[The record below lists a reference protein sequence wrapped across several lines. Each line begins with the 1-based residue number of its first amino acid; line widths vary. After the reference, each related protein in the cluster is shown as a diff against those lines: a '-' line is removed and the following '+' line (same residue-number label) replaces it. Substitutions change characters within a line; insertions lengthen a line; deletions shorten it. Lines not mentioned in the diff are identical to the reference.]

1 MILYICAWVDQNSLL
16 LNTLKCCYLL
26 FSRKPTA
33 TLPSSP
39 LLVNNT
45 VLCMAKEFKYL
56 GVTFSL
62 DASWT
67 PHINTICLKT
77 RKLVGMLFQKFYCHT
92 DSHSL
97 LKLYLSTVHPH
108 LEYASSVWD
117 PYLKKNI
124 DAIEHVQ
131 KLALKVCLN
140 LIGHNVTY
148 YLPLLSAR
156 DSRLL
161 VSDYSDWHQVYSL
174 STQQSYN
181 NIQQHQKSLNL
192 AVQYQQLYQ
201 PPSWPPYKEKYG
213 SKQEY
218 CNLGRL

>member
-1 MILYICAWVDQNSLL
+1 MDEQSQQHNTFYSALWMILYICAWVDQNSLL

-26 FSRKPTA
+26 FSRKPTP
-33 TLPSSP
+33 TLPSFP

-45 VLCMAKEFKYL
+45 VLHMAKEFKYL

-97 LKLYLSTVHPH
+97 LKLYQSTVRTH

-131 KLALKVCLN
+131 KSALKS
-140 LIGHNVTY
+140 
-148 YLPLLSAR
+148 LPEGLAFQL
-156 DSRLL
+156 
-161 VSDYSDWHQVYSL
+161 WHPAKLCKCS
-174 STQQSYN
+174 
-181 NIQQHQKSLNL
+181 
-192 AVQYQQLYQ
+192 
-201 PPSWPPYKEKYG
+201 PPSC
-213 SKQEY
+213 QEENIEALSVIY
-218 CNLGRL
+218 HPSRILWVSWLSNFQTCTSLPKLH

>member
-1 MILYICAWVDQNSLL
+1 MVVTPLLWLYEVRLNPFLKPTKRNNTWMNRANNTIHSILHCEWYYIHCICAWVDQNSLL
-16 LNTLKCCYLL
+16 FNTLKCCYLL
-26 FSRKPTA
+26 FSRKPTP

-45 VLCMAKEFKYL
+45 VLHMAKEFKYL

-108 LEYASSVWD
+108 LEYASSVWG

-131 KLALKVCLN
+131 N
-140 LIGHNVTY
+140 
-148 YLPLLSAR
+148 
-156 DSRLL
+156 
-161 VSDYSDWHQVYSL
+161 SL
-174 STQQSYN
+174 
-181 NIQQHQKSLNL
+181 
-192 AVQYQQLYQ
+192 
-201 PPSWPPYKEKYG
+201 
-213 SKQEY
+213 
-218 CNLGRL
+218 